1 MQLLNAVLYL
11 SLLAHARQHLIIQ
24 KNVFIYLKIFLFY
37 LLVLLRPLEAR
48 HELELVKQLL
58 LGVLLLGF
66 GRGQFSRDRVE
77 ETLDKGEILGHVFPT
92 FTLSA
97 SNEKILQIIQSSH
110 ISLYSS

>member
-11 SLLAHARQHLIIQ
+11 SLLAHARQHLIFRKYYLFIQ
-24 KNVFIYLKIFLFY
+24 KYFLYFY
-37 LLVLLRPLEAR
+37 LLVLLRPLEAH

-66 GRGQFSRDRVE
+66 GGGQFSRDRVE

-97 SNEKILQIIQSSH
+97 SKEMIFQIVQSSH
-110 ISLYSS
+110 CVS

>member
-11 SLLAHARQHLIIQ
+11 SLLAHTRQHLIY
-24 KNVFIYLKIFLFY
+24 KKYLYIYLKIFFKY

-66 GRGQFSRDRVE
+66 GRGQFTRDRVE
-77 ETLDKGEILGHVFPT
+77 ETLDQGEILGHVFPT

-97 SNEKILQIIQSSH
+97 SKEMIFQIVQSSH
-110 ISLYSS
+110 CVS

>member
-11 SLLAHARQHLIIQ
+11 SLLAHARQHLIQ
-24 KNVFIYLKIFLFY
+24 KKKFIYLKIFLFY

-66 GRGQFSRDRVE
+66 GRGQFTRDRVE
-77 ETLDKGEILGHVFPT
+77 ETLD
-92 FTLSA
+92 
-97 SNEKILQIIQSSH
+97 
-110 ISLYSS
+110 